1 LFMVYLRCTD
11 GEAVS
16 SPRDLSRSLLE
27 SNWADG
33 ANGCELTASPYIVF

>member
-1 LFMVYLRCTD
+1 MVYLRWTD

-16 SPRDLSRSLLE
+16 SPTDLSRSPLE

-33 ANGCELTASPYIVF
+33 AGGGELTASPHIVF